1 MTEAYKEL
9 ERWHKF
15 LNGAIGDKTALM
27 TLFVAT
33 VSPEHK
39 EEVQDL
45 ISQEISVEL

>member
-1 MTEAYKEL
+1 
-9 ERWHKF
+9 
-15 LNGAIGDKTALM
+15 
-27 TLFVAT
+27 LFVAT